1 MNMQKIAFTILLTAL
16 SLAVMAQKP
25 EVFSTKDGA
34 IRGYDPVSYFTDSVP
49 TKGSAEFVA
58 DYKGAKWHFASSKN
72 LALFNS
78 NPEKYTPQFGG
89 YCAFGMSRGYKAETQ
104 PDAWTIVD
112 DKLYLNYNVKVR
124 EEWNKKQAEL
134 ISKAAANWVTVKTQ

>member
-1 MNMQKIAFTILLTAL
+1 MKKIAFAILLSAV

-34 IRGYDPVSYFTDSVP
+34 IRGYDPVSYFTDSLP
-49 TKGSAEFVA
+49 MKGKPEFVA
-58 DYKGAKWHFASSKN
+58 EFKNAKWYFSSAEN
-72 LALFNS
+72 LELFKAD
-78 NPEKYTPQFGG
+78 PEKYIPQFGG

-112 DKLYLNYNVKVR
+112 GRLYLNYNVKVR

-134 ISKAAANWVTVKTQ
+134 ITKAATNWVKVKTQ

>member
-1 MNMQKIAFTILLTAL
+1 MKKIAFTILLTAV

-49 TKGSAEFVA
+49 QKGKAEITV
-58 DYKGAKWHFASSKN
+58 DYKSAKWHFVSTKN
-72 LALFNS
+72 AELFKAD
-78 NPEKYTPQFGG
+78 PEKYIPQFGG

-112 DKLYLNYNVKVR
+112 GKLYLNYNTKVR

>member
-1 MNMQKIAFTILLTAL
+1 MQKIAFTILLTAV
-16 SLAVMAQKP
+16 SLAGMAQKP

-49 TKGSAEFVA
+49 TKGKAEFVA
-58 DYKGAKWHFASSKN
+58 DYKGAKWYFASSKN

-78 NPEKYTPQFGG
+78 NPEKYIPQFGG
-89 YCAFGMSRGYKAETQ
+89 YCAFGMSRGYKADTQ